1 MKERWTAVDQYVT
14 DLVVQEDSA
23 LVAALEASNAAGLPA
38 IAVSPPQGKLLSL
51 LVRASQARRVLEI
64 GTLGGYSTIW
74 LARGLPSDGHLTT
87 LELSPAHAAVATKNL
102 ERAGLADTVRVRV
115 GPAAE
120 TLRRLREE
128 GAPPFDVV
136 FIDAD
141 KTGYPEYLL
150 LVMELVHKGSVVIAD
165 NVVRDGAVAD
175 PASTDA
181 NVQAVRRYHEAVA
194 ANPRL
199 SATVLQTVGSK
210 GYDGLSFAVVVA

>member
-1 MKERWTAVDQYVT
+1 MKERWTAVDRYIT

-23 LVAALEASNAAGLPA
+23 LIAALEASNAAGLPT

-51 LVRASQARRVLEI
+51 LVRVCQARRVLEI

-74 LARGLPSDGHLTT
+74 LARGLPADGHLTT
-87 LELSPAHAAVATKNL
+87 LELSPAHAAVATTNL
-102 ERAGLADTVRVRV
+102 ERAGLAAKVRVRI
-115 GPAAE
+115 GPAAD

-128 GAPPFDVV
+128 GVPPFDLV

-141 KTGYPEYLL
+141 KTGYPEYLS
-150 LVMELVHKGSVVIAD
+150 LVMELVHEGSMVIAD

-175 PASTDA
+175 AASADA

-194 ANPRL
+194 ADPRL